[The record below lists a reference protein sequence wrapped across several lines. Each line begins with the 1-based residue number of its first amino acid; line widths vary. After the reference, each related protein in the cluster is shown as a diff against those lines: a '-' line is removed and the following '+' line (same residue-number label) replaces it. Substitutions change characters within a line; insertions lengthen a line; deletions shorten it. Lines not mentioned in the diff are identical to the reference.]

1 MPGTVYRAGPRLQG
15 GVEPRRRLSKYLKAI
30 MTNAHHN
37 VAARRDVVGP
47 RSDLSGGIGIETV
60 EVRSEP
66 PEDMQR
72 VIETMWAEVWREPL
86 RRWLKRPLAPEAGEA
101 GE

>member
-66 PEDMQR
+66 RDQAALLLLHSRIHP
-72 VIETMWAEVWREPL
+72 I
-86 RRWLKRPLAPEAGEA
+86 KRGV
-101 GE
+101 GQ